1 MYPLVLT
8 SLILV
13 HSAYTHEG
21 RIYKKGQKGAN
32 IKWSNDEHLLSIG
45 RQPNP
50 PWPRGKKEIIKHQSE
65 KKDYTFQ
72 LRNF

>member
-1 MYPLVLT
+1 MNVLVLT

-13 HSAYTHEG
+13 HSVASWEGHG

-32 IKWSNDEHLLSIG
+32 IKWSNDEYLISIG

-50 PWPRGKKEIIKHQSE
+50 PWPRGE
-65 KKDYTFQ
+65 KF
-72 LRNF
+72 